1 MLTVKLFDPL
11 EQLTLQTEIV
21 HQSYQYSMITTIKWA
36 LLEQR
41 AYVKRKVLSKL
52 ECTFCYVCKLM
63 FHTIFCSHHSGNAAK
78 GFFKAHPV
86 TGSFICKEDLFK
98 LWVGKFSEAS
108 DIQQECWKVCF
119 CAGLS
124 VICKDFQADTVVTEY
139 ISKKKSSVT
148 TSDDEAFLLLILLEH
163 YEELELQGKAKEAL
177 ESLGSESQGSEVV
190 ESEVMESESLGSEST

>member
-1 MLTVKLFDPL
+1 MPMLTVKLFDPL

-52 ECTFCYVCKLM
+52 ECTFGYVCKLM

-98 LWVGKFSEAS
+98 LWVGFFLKHQTYSRNVGKF
-108 DIQQECWKVCF
+108 VF
-119 CAGLS
+119 VL
-124 VICKDFQADTVVTEY
+124 VFQ
-139 ISKKKSSVT
+139 
-148 TSDDEAFLLLILLEH
+148 
-163 YEELELQGKAKEAL
+163 
-177 ESLGSESQGSEVV
+177 
-190 ESEVMESESLGSEST
+190 